1 MKIRFLI
8 LLAFASFALWSCNKN
23 DDSTPEKTN
32 EGGEQV
38 IDNAKNND
46 SSNSNSNDNQGN
58 NNSGENTNTP
68 ENKEPV
74 SENAED
80 NLPEK
85 TRAFVGA
92 WMATKSHSPYKDKWK
107 YRSAIIF
114 FSDGTCVLN
123 ESYYCD
129 YNGGYDIESEKTG
142 YWTYD
147 ENTRI
152 LATTV
157 GYQWNITL
165 SNSSNWTGLLL
176 TGDYAENTSFEK
188 NDAILLRRFKRIYE
202 TWECTKNVKYI
213 HYKETGKQ
221 DKDTTLTFT
230 FNGGNFSYFKNTW
243 SIRENS
249 PYVKTTYIYDANHKY
264 MNIQFDDETVEIKNN
279 VLTAH
284 YYGFYYKSYDGYYVT
299 YDGGTLTIKNFY
311 SDNPILL
318 PGLNISDCSLSETDE
333 YTLAKEE

>member
-38 IDNAKNND
+38 IDNVKNND

-92 WMATKSHSPYKDKWK
+92 WKATKSHSGDH
-107 YRSAIIF
+107 SAIIF

-123 ESYYCD
+123 ETYYSYSGGI
-129 YNGGYDIESEKTG
+129 YNFGSEKTG

-157 GYQWNITL
+157 GYQWSITL

-188 NDAILLRRFKRIYE
+188 NDAILLHRSKLIYK

-213 HYKETGKQ
+213 HYKQEKQ

-230 FNGGNFSYFKNTW
+230 FNGNKFSYFKNIW
-243 SIRENS
+243 WNS
-249 PYVKTTYIYDANHKY
+249 PYVETTYIYDAKTTYIYDANYKY
-264 MNIQFDDETVEIKNN
+264 MDIQFDDETVEIKNN

-284 YYGFYYKSYDGYYVT
+284 YYGFYYKYYNDKYLKH